1 MDRIKQLLLR
11 FLREEISPEEQAELD
26 RWLAAAPANRALLEE
41 LQDPARIAEALAKL
55 DQLHRQEAW
64 ARVGSYA
71 ESHRPEATQRHESP
85 HRLAVLMGDD
95 RSARR
100 RRIVRWSSAAAAVV
114 LLVAGPVLWL
124 QKTKKNQAPAVAV
137 AAAPVHDALPGGN
150 KAILT
155 LSGGRQVI
163 LDSASED
170 TVLTEGAAIVAGAK
184 GRLAYNP
191 GNQADATVVYNT
203 LTTPRGGQYQLTLPD
218 GSRVWLNAQSSI
230 TYPTAF
236 TGPDRTVSITGEA
249 YFEVAQNPS
258 KPFKVTAAGETINVL
273 GTAFNINAYA
283 DEVIAKTTL
292 LEGSIAVDPN
302 DVNRRFILKPGQQAW
317 ISMEKTTSKGEVPA
331 AAIYN
336 GADLTQVMAWK
347 NGLFAFNNADLPTVM
362 RQLSRWYNVD
372 VKYEGNIPTDQFQ
385 FNGKIGKSLTLDQ
398 VLKILTKTQVH
409 YSIEGNQLTIRP

>member
-11 FLREEISPEEQAELD
+11 FLREDISPAEQAELD
-26 RWLAAAPANRALLEE
+26 TWIAAAPANRALLEE
-41 LQDPARIAEALAKL
+41 LQDPARLAEALAKL

-64 ARVGSYA
+64 ARVESYA
-71 ESHRPEATQRHESP
+71 AT

-95 RSARR
+95 RSVRR

-170 TVLTEGAAIVAGAK
+170 TVLTEGAAIVAGVK
-184 GRLAYNP
+184 GKLAYNA
-191 GNQADATVVYNT
+191 GNETDVPVVYNT

-218 GSRVWLNAQSSI
+218 GTQVWLNAQSSI

-236 TGPDRTVSITGEA
+236 TDPDRTVSITGEA

-336 GADLTQVMAWK
+336 GADLAQVIAWK
-347 NGLFAFNNADLPTVM
+347 NGLFAFSNADLPTVM